1 MKIKKPKANLYML
14 IKIEVDDDN
23 FPNDDVIEVGWNRN
37 KEDAIQKYIGEFC
50 KKNNALWIDF
60 YYNAS
65 GRKLPIYSNY
75 GEYWIEGENSEE
87 CRWEIYDNYYLH
99 YDN

>member
-1 MKIKKPKANLYML
+1 MKKPKANLYML
-14 IKIEVDDDN
+14 IKIEID
-23 FPNDDVIEVGWNRN
+23 
-37 KEDAIQKYIGEFC
+37 KYIKDITEFKKEFC
-50 KKNNALWIDF
+50 IKNDCLWIDS
-60 YYNAS
+60 YYNDS
-65 GRKLPIYSNY
+65 DIKLPISADY

>member
-1 MKIKKPKANLYML
+1 MSKPKANLYML

-23 FPNDDVIEVGWNRN
+23 FLNDDVIEVGSHLN
-37 KEDAIQKYIGEFC
+37 KFDALQKYVGDFC
-50 KKNNALWIDF
+50 KRNNALWIDF
-60 YYNAS
+60 YYNTS
-65 GRKLPIYSNY
+65 GQKLPIRSNF

-87 CRWEIYDNYYLH
+87 CKWEIYDNYYLH

>member
-1 MKIKKPKANLYML
+1 MKNKPKANLYML
-14 IKIEVDDDN
+14 IKVEVDDDK

-37 KEDAIQKYIGEFC
+37 KEDAIQKYVGEFC

-60 YYNAS
+60 YYNTS
-65 GRKLPIYSNY
+65 GKKFPIRSNF
-75 GEYWIEGENSEE
+75 GEYWIEGENEE
-87 CRWEIYDNYYLH
+87 NCKWEIYDNYYLH

>member
-1 MKIKKPKANLYML
+1 MENKPKANLYML
-14 IKIEVDDDN
+14 IKIEVDDDK

-37 KEDAIQKYIGEFC
+37 KENSIQKYIGEFC

-60 YYNAS
+60 YYNTS
-65 GRKLPIYSNY
+65 GQKLPIRSNFE
-75 GEYWIEGENSEE
+75 EYWIEGENEE
-87 CRWEIYDNYYLH
+87 NCKWKIYDNHYLH